1 MGAKQTLTEGVVLG
15 LGSIKRIGT
24 WPTITSKLLFPA
36 NRQTM
41 PAQITLKLLLLLLI
55 SKWALGQSDCSDCSS
70 TNGQYACVNETAYGF
85 CFDQGTVDEDAVQN
99 CRDGYYCVLE
109 GFCAP
114 MASAEP
120 ACITVTSTSTTD
132 IVTDSSTLETTEST
146 VTTTAETSDSTMTE
160 TTTSSFTTDS
170 TTSEFS
176 TDSSTDSTTSEMT
189 TESITDSTTSELTTE
204 STSDSTTSETT
215 TESSTD
221 STTSELT
228 TDSSTDS
235 TTTTAET
242 TSDSSTDSS
251 TSELTTES
259 STDSTTSELTTDSS
273 TDSTTSATSTDSST
287 QTTVPSE
294 IDPNA
299 YCAKLKSKGYFR
311 VENDT
316 TCQMYVYC
324 YKLSLDYLGWLYYC
338 NTNEYYNS
346 DTEACQSTRPSNC

>member
-24 WPTITSKLLFPA
+24 WPAITSKLLFPA

-41 PAQITLKLLLLLLI
+41 PAHITLKLLLLLSI
-55 SKWALGQSDCSDCSS
+55 SKWAFGQSDCSDCSS

-85 CFDQGTVDEDAVQN
+85 CFDQGTVDQDAVQN
-99 CRDGYYCVLE
+99 CRDGYYCVLQ

-114 MASAEP
+114 MTSAEP
-120 ACITVTSTSTTD
+120 ACATVTSTSTTD
-132 IVTDSSTLETTEST
+132 IVTDSS
-146 VTTTAETSDSTMTE
+146 
-160 TTTSSFTTDS
+160 
-170 TTSEFS
+170 
-176 TDSSTDSTTSEMT
+176 
-189 TESITDSTTSELTTE
+189 TDSTTSELTTE
-204 STSDSTTSETT
+204 STSDSTTSELTT
-215 TESSTD
+215 ESTSDSTTSETSTESSTD

-228 TDSSTDS
+228 TDSSTDAT
-235 TTTTAET
+235 TTTTAAT
-242 TSDSSTDSS
+242 TTDSSSDSS

-259 STDSTTSELTTDSS
+259 STDSTTTELT

-299 YCAKLKSKGYFR
+299 YCAKLKAKGYFR

>member
-24 WPTITSKLLFPA
+24 WPAITSKLLFPA

-41 PAQITLKLLLLLLI
+41 PAQITLKLLLLLRIL
-55 SKWALGQSDCSDCSS
+55 KWALGQSDCSDCSS

-85 CFDQGTVDEDAVQN
+85 CFDQGTVDQDAVQN
-99 CRDGYYCVLE
+99 CRDGYYCVLQ

-120 ACITVTSTSTTD
+120 ACATVTSTSTTD
-132 IVTDSSTLETTEST
+132 IVTDSS
-146 VTTTAETSDSTMTE
+146 
-160 TTTSSFTTDS
+160 
-170 TTSEFS
+170 
-176 TDSSTDSTTSEMT
+176 
-189 TESITDSTTSELTTE
+189 TDSTTSELTTE
-204 STSDSTTSETT
+204 STSDSTTSELTT
-215 TESSTD
+215 ESSIDSTTSETSTESSTD

-228 TDSSTDS
+228 TDSSTDAT

-242 TSDSSTDSS
+242 TTDSSTDSS

-259 STDSTTSELTTDSS
+259 STDSTTTELT

-299 YCAKLKSKGYFR
+299 YCAKLKTKGYFR

>member
-24 WPTITSKLLFPA
+24 WPAITSKLLFPA

-41 PAQITLKLLLLLLI
+41 PAHITLKLLLLLSI
-55 SKWALGQSDCSDCSS
+55 SKWAFGQSDCSDCSS

-85 CFDQGTVDEDAVQN
+85 CFDQGTVDQDAVQN
-99 CRDGYYCVLE
+99 CRDGYYCVLQ

-114 MASAEP
+114 MTSAEP
-120 ACITVTSTSTTD
+120 ACATVTSTSTTD
-132 IVTDSSTLETTEST
+132 IVTDSSTLETTDST
-146 VTTTAETSDSTMTE
+146 VSTTAETSDSTMTE
-160 TTTSSFTTDS
+160 PTTSLITTDS

-176 TDSSTDSTTSEMT
+176 TDSSTDSTTSELT
-189 TESITDSTTSELTTE
+189 TESTSDSTTSELTTE
-204 STSDSTTSETT
+204 STSDSTTSETS

-228 TDSSTDS
+228 TDSSTDAT
-235 TTTTAET
+235 TTTTAAT
-242 TSDSSTDSS
+242 TTDSSSDSS

-259 STDSTTSELTTDSS
+259 STDSTTTELT

-299 YCAKLKSKGYFR
+299 YCAKLKAKGYFR

>member
-41 PAQITLKLLLLLLI
+41 PAQITLKVSRGSSEPQESNPFRLFQLLLLLLI

-132 IVTDSSTLETTEST
+132 IV
-146 VTTTAETSDSTMTE
+146 
-160 TTTSSFTTDS
+160 
-170 TTSEFS
+170 